1 MKENLE
7 ENEDNEQT
15 KLFVIQ
21 FPRQIPI
28 KDLKNQEKIKEEE
41 NPNEQPNYDE
51 KEVLISPEFKNTF
64 QEIQD
69 NTVIGKLVIMKS
81 GKVKIKMGDIYYDIN
96 QGLTTKFGQYFAVV
110 TEMMRTEFIYLGN
123 LLIKN

>member
-7 ENEDNEQT
+7 KNEDNEQT

-41 NPNEQPNYDE
+41 NEMNNQ
-51 KEVLISPEFKNTF
+51 
-64 QEIQD
+64 
-69 NTVIGKLVIMKS
+69 IMMK
-81 GKVKIKMGDIYYDIN
+81 KR
-96 QGLTTKFGQYFAVV
+96 F
-110 TEMMRTEFIYLGN
+110 
-123 LLIKN
+123 